1 VVASPFPVATL
12 VERMTQQ
19 WKRLNNESSKAYAA
33 FSIYRDLRIERS
45 LEKVAEE
52 CHKSSRLIG
61 RWSSKYHWVERATA
75 YDDHLDEQ
83 RQKRWQAKLI
93 AADDETLEEAIELR
107 RDSFKI
113 MQNDKPGSW
122 AVTHR
127 WLGAVDVTQKISGRD
142 TKKVEI
148 AGKVKIDNTSKL
160 MRIKTALDSSLNDE
174 ARLKLSEELLKL
186 AEEDD
191 K

>member
-1 VVASPFPVATL
+1 
-12 VERMTQQ
+12 MTQQ

-148 AGKVKIDNTSKL
+148 AGKVSVDITQSPEYLKFTQEVFDVLSPEKRQELAKKL
-160 MRIKTALDSSLNDE
+160 FEENDE
-174 ARLKLSEELLKL
+174 PET
-186 AEEDD
+186 
-191 K
+191 